1 MATKAKATT
10 VKLSENIRP
19 LSDAARKGQAF
30 GALLGE
36 SAAQILLSE
45 FGSRN
50 EPTSPASERWYA
62 AWNRL
67 ESAIGVMAD
76 DPKVAAA
83 LKELEDAYGN
93 GLVESEDRAFHA
105 AWTLAMSLKGGAR

>member
-1 MATKAKATT
+1 MATKAQAST
-10 VKLSENIRP
+10 VKLSENVKP

-30 GALLGE
+30 GAVLGE

-45 FGSRN
+45 YGIRN
-50 EPTSPASERWYA
+50 EPISPASERWVA
-62 AWNRL
+62 AWNAL

-83 LKELEDAYGN
+83 LKEVEDAYGN
-93 GLVESEDRAFHA
+93 AVIEAEDQTWHA
-105 AWTLAMSLKGGAR
+105 AWTLAMSLKGGR